1 MSVVKRG
8 HVLGTPYLALV
19 VAAAALAAIP
29 LLTPDRYVLKVL
41 VYVGV
46 NVIVIAGL
54 ALLFGHAGQISMGH
68 AAFVGIGAYTSA
80 YLVKSLGAPWLVG
93 VLGATL
99 LAAVGG
105 LVLALPALRLRGH
118 YLAMA
123 TLGFNEI
130 MYVVFREARAVTG
143 GNDGLGGIPYPEV
156 AGLKI
161 DTPVGVYLLVWGV
174 ALMTLLLVT
183 NILRSRPGRAMRA
196 LHATENGALAC
207 GIDTAGLKIRTF
219 GLSAALAGLA
229 GALYAHGVGFISPT
243 TFGLEQSV
251 IYVAIVVVG
260 GAGSLAGP
268 VLAAVALTLLPYADA
283 LVPGLSKDTI
293 AVMQDW
299 EADIYGLAMIAVVIF
314 APAGIGGLLKRIG
327 PRKAGEV
334 RG

>member
-1 MSVVKRG
+1 MTQSRR
-8 HVLGTPYLALV
+8 VLTPYVAIAL
-19 VAAAALAAIP
+19 AAAAVATVPVLS
-29 LLTPDRYVLKVL
+29 PDRYLLKVL

-80 YLVKSLGAPWLVG
+80 YCVGQADLPWLVG
-93 VLGATL
+93 VIAGTA
-99 LAAVGG
+99 LAALGG

-130 MYVVFREARAVTG
+130 MYVAFREARTITG
-143 GNDGLGGIPYPEV
+143 GSDGLGGIPYPEV
-156 AGLKI
+156 AGISL
-161 DTPVGVYLLVWGV
+161 DTPVAVYLLVWGV
-174 ALMTLLLVT
+174 ALVVLLLVA

-207 GIDTAGLKIRTF
+207 GIDTVGLKIRTF
-219 GLSAALAGLA
+219 ALSSGLAGLA
-229 GALYAHGVGFISPT
+229 GALYAHSVGFISPG
-243 TFGLEQSV
+243 TFGLDQSV

-268 VLAAVALTLLPYADA
+268 ALAAIALTLLPYADA
-283 LVPGLSKDTI
+283 LIPGLGKDAI
-293 AVMQDW
+293 AILQDW
-299 EADIYGLAMIAVVIF
+299 EADIYGIAMIAVVIL
-314 APAGIGGLLKRIG
+314 APAGIGGLLKRLRAG
-327 PRKAGEV
+327 RAGEV
-334 RG
+334 HR

>member
-1 MSVVKRG
+1 MSSVKRIR
-8 HVLGTPYLALV
+8 LFITPYLGLI
-19 VAAAALAAIP
+19 AAALAVAAVP
-29 LLTPDRYVLKVL
+29 LVTPDRYMLKVL

-80 YLVKSLGAPWLVG
+80 YLVKTLDAPWLVG
-93 VLGATL
+93 VLAATV
-99 LAAVGG
+99 LAAAGG

-123 TLGFNEI
+123 TLGFSEI
-130 MYVVFREARAVTG
+130 MYVVFREARAITG
-143 GNDGLGGIPYPEV
+143 GNDGLGGIPHPEV
-156 AGLKI
+156 AGMKI

-174 ALMTLLLVT
+174 ALLTLLLVL

-196 LHATENGALAC
+196 LQATENGALAC
-207 GIDTAGLKIRTF
+207 GIDTVGLKIRTF
-219 GLSAALAGLA
+219 ALSAALAGLA
-229 GALYAHGVGFISPT
+229 GALYAHGVGFISPS
-243 TFGLEQSV
+243 TFGLDQSV
-251 IYVAIVVVG
+251 IYMAIVVVG

-268 VLAAVALTLLPYADA
+268 TLAAVVLTLLPYADA

-314 APAGIGGLLKRIG
+314 APAGIGGLLKRIRLRG
-327 PRKAGEV
+327 AGEV
-334 RG
+334 RS

>member
-1 MSVVKRG
+1 MRRSKG
-8 HVLGTPYLALV
+8 SLATYV
-19 VAAAALAAIP
+19 PIALAAVIVASVP
-29 LLTPDRYVLKVL
+29 LVSPDRYLLKVL

-80 YLVKSLGAPWLVG
+80 YCVMQAGLPWLVG
-93 VLGATL
+93 VAAGTM
-99 LAAVGG
+99 LAAAGG

-130 MYVVFREARAVTG
+130 MYVAFRETRAVTG
-143 GNDGLGGIPYPEV
+143 GSDGLGGIPYPRV
-156 AGLKI
+156 ATLSL
-161 DTPVGVYLLVWGV
+161 DSPVAVYLLVWGV
-174 ALMTLLLVT
+174 ALCAVLVVA

-196 LHATENGALAC
+196 LSATENGALAC
-207 GIDTAGLKIRTF
+207 GIDTIALKIRTF
-219 GLSAALAGLA
+219 ALSAGLAGLA
-229 GALYAHGVGFISPT
+229 GALYAHSVGFISPG

-268 VLAAVALTLLPYADA
+268 IVAAVALTLLPYADA
-283 LVPGLSKDTI
+283 LIPGLTKDTI
-293 AVMQDW
+293 AVLQDW
-299 EADIYGLAMIAVVIF
+299 EADIYGIAMIAVVIL
-314 APAGIGGLLKRIG
+314 APAGIGGLLERL
-327 PRKAGEV
+327 RFSRTVEEV
-334 RG
+334 RP